1 MVLDI
6 KLDAELTWKARL
18 IADVHNVDTPTSIT
32 YNSVVSRVSVWIMLM
47 LADLNPLDVKCTE
60 AKIKSQREA

>member
-6 KLDAELTWKARL
+6 KLDAEFTWKARF
-18 IADVHNVDTPTSIT
+18 IADVHNVDTPPSIT
-32 YNSVVSRVSVWIMLM
+32 YNSVLSRDSVWIMLM

-60 AKIKSQREA
+60 AKIKSHREA